1 MQDFIVEHALDDKF
15 CENSVYDFAGYSQRH
30 CERLFGEL
38 TGRTIGDYIRMIRLS
53 DSAERLLWNKQKSVL
68 EIALDTQF
76 ETQEG
81 YTRAFAKKFGI
92 TPDAY
97 RNEPIA
103 IPLFIQYPVRIYYSY
118 LYQKEKMKMGKETLV
133 CMVTAVEKPR
143 RKLLIMRSKQAHDY
157 WSFCQEAGCDWE
169 GLFNS
174 IGEKMDTA
182 AILELPESLRVQGYS
197 SVAAGIELP
206 LDYSKKIPDNCE
218 LVELEACMML
228 YFQSEKF
235 EKDEDFCIAINSVFK
250 AIDNYDISSYGYE
263 FAPELAPKF
272 NYGASKERG
281 AKIALPI
288 ADKK

>member
-1 MQDFIVEHALDDKF
+1 M
-15 CENSVYDFAGYSQRH
+15 S
-30 CERLFGEL
+30 
-38 TGRTIGDYIRMIRLS
+38 
-53 DSAERLLWNKQKSVL
+53 
-68 EIALDTQF
+68 
-76 ETQEG
+76 
-81 YTRAFAKKFGI
+81 
-92 TPDAY
+92 
-97 RNEPIA
+97 
-103 IPLFIQYPVRIYYSY
+103 
-118 LYQKEKMKMGKETLV
+118 KETLV

-182 AILELPESLRVQGYS
+182 AILELPQSLHAQGYS
-197 SVAAGIELP
+197 NVAAGIELP
-206 LDYSKKIPDNCE
+206 LDYSKKLPDNCE
-218 LVELEACMML
+218 LVELEACRML

-272 NYGASKERG
+272 NYGASKEMG